1 MDGEDRKAVVGDVI
15 DGRYRLL
22 SMLGQGGM
30 GQVFRAEH
38 VGIKREVAI
47 KLLHHELRD
56 NEGIQ
61 ERVTREAF
69 ATGRLDHPNCVS
81 ITDSGSFGNGGTYIV
96 MELLKGDSLGDVL
109 DEQETLPIVEALAVV
124 RDILK
129 GLEHAHGVGVV
140 HRDLK
145 PDNIFLVQSGTQ
157 QRRTKI
163 LDFGIAKLLGDAK
176 VEAGGGDLTE
186 AGMAIGS
193 PTYMSPEQATGEAI
207 DGRTDLFTVSLILYE
222 MIAGEPPFY
231 EPDDKVRS
239 LQRRLKEQA
248 PPMVSARGEV
258 ITPTLEAL
266 VQSGLEKN
274 PEHRVASAGEYRRR
288 LEAIMAERAGA
299 GAQATPTTP
308 LLPHSSEAA
317 ASELEASRLLPSKRD
332 AAGLSPEVVRRLQ
345 YGGLAVFALV
355 VVVAAIAALSGTES
369 TTEDSEEIL
378 VMDPMYLDDSISVDP
393 KLLAAQLEEE
403 LNRFGQE
410 VRAGRG
416 ARYIEPIKRLR
427 SLWPE
432 HARTNYLLGLAY
444 MEKRYWADGYK
455 YLREAVR
462 LDESLRSDPALIKAA
477 IRSLSSRSKPELGE
491 EFLVRVI
498 GEAGIPLLQETV
510 RDGSVR
516 QKKYADRALRRLT
529 R

>member
-1 MDGEDRKAVVGDVI
+1 MNGEDTKAVVGDVI

-56 NEGIQ
+56 NEAVQ

-81 ITDSGSFGNGGTYIV
+81 ITDSGTFGNGGTYIV

-109 DEQETLPIVEALAVV
+109 DEQETLPLAEALAII

-129 GLEHAHGVGVV
+129 GLEHAHEAGVV

-145 PDNIFLVQSGTQ
+145 PDNIFLVQSKTQ
-157 QRRTKI
+157 KRVTKI

-222 MIAGEPPFY
+222 MIAGDPPFY

-258 ITPTLEAL
+258 IPSTLEAL
-266 VQSGLEKN
+266 VQAGLEKN
-274 PEHRVASAGEYRRR
+274 PEHRVASAGDYRKR
-288 LEAIMAERAGA
+288 LERIVAELSGE
-299 GAQATPTTP
+299 GAQVTPTTA
-308 LLPHSSEAA
+308 LLPRLSEGAP
-317 ASELEASRLLPSKRD
+317 LPQVTTQEAE
-332 AAGLSPEVVRRLQ
+332 GLSPEVVRKLK
-345 YGGLAVFALV
+345 YGGAALLAVV
-355 VVVAAIAALSGTES
+355 VLIAAIAALSGGSEAAES
-369 TTEDSEEIL
+369 SEETL
-378 VMDPMYLDDSISVDP
+378 AMDPMHLDDAITVDP
-393 KLLAAQLEEE
+393 RVLAAQLEQE
-403 LNRFGQE
+403 LNHLDRE
-410 VRAGRG
+410 VGAGRG
-416 ARYIEPIKRLR
+416 AQYIQPLKRLH
-427 SLWPE
+427 SLWPT

-444 MEKRYWADGYK
+444 MEKRYWGDGYK

-491 EFLVRVI
+491 NFLVQVV
-498 GEAGIPLLQETV
+498 GESSILLLQETV
-510 RDGSVR
+510 RGGSTR
-516 QKKYADRALRRLT
+516 QKEYANRALQRLGAEPL
-529 R
+529 